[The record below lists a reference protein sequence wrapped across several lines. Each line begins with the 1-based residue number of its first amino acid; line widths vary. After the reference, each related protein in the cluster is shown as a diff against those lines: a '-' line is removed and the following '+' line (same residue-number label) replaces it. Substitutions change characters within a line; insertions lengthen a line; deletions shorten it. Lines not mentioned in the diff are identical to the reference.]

1 MRRKRVIEGM
11 LGRQTVMERMLG
23 RKRVGGMERKMG
35 LWRDCW
41 GRKKEA

>member
-1 MRRKRVIEGM
+1 M
-11 LGRQTVMERMLG
+11 LGRQTVVERMLG
-23 RKRVGGMERKMG
+23 RKRVGEGMERRMG